1 MKPADKPK
9 KAAPAGAKPRP
20 GKPASGGGAGFKAIL
35 FNLAGAAAAG
45 LLIMFLFQHHEPT
58 SPTDTYVNSGYD
70 WLLNTMLENNL
81 KTIEQYPDKTLQER
95 YVLKW
100 GPGEILYIDS
110 VRKLTPENAIV
121 MIPPHTVLSQVGF
134 KSCGDLPWVT
144 YFLYPRQVVYGDS
157 VNSPL
162 YAKADYVMSV
172 NGWGLDK
179 SPTPVTAPQPFMV
192 LPLKK

>member
-9 KAAPAGAKPRP
+9 KAASAARPRP
-20 GKPASGGGAGFKAIL
+20 GKPATAGAPGFKAIL

-45 LLIMFLFQHHEPT
+45 LLVMFLFQHNEPT
-58 SPTDTYVNSGYD
+58 SPTDTYINSGYD

-81 KTIEQYPDKTLQER
+81 KTIEQYPDKTTAEK

-110 VRKLTPENAIV
+110 LRKLTPENAII
-121 MIPPHTVLSQVGF
+121 MIPPKTVLTQVGF
-134 KSCGDLPWVT
+134 KSCVDLPWLM

-157 VNSPL
+157 VNDPL
-162 YAKADYVMSV
+162 YSRANYVMAL
-172 NGWGLDK
+172 NGWGLDR
-179 SPTPVTAPQPFMV
+179 SPIPVAAPQPFMV